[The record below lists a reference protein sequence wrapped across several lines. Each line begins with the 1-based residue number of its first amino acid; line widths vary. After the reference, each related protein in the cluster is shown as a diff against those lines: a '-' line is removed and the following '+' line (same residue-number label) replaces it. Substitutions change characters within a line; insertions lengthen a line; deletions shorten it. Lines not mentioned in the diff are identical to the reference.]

1 MLNKVMLIGN
11 LGADPETRFTQDG
24 TCVCNLRLATTEKFK
39 GRDGNQQEKT
49 EWHRIVLWG
58 RLGEICNQYLSKG
71 SRVYIEG
78 KIETRKWTNKD
89 GQDQYTTEIRGSEMK
104 MLGGGSSQGGGSSN
118 QGGGFPRQG
127 GNQGGNQG
135 GGFPNQGGNQG
146 GGYSNQGGGSAPKKN
161 NDPFASGPDFG
172 DIPVD
177 DDIPF

>member
-39 GRDGNQQEKT
+39 GRDGNQQERT

-58 RLGEICNQYLSKG
+58 RLGEIANQYLSKG
-71 SRVYIEG
+71 SKVYIEG
-78 KIETRKWTNKD
+78 KIETRKWQDRD
-89 GQDQYTTEIRGSEMK
+89 GNDKYTTEIRCSEMK
-104 MLGGGSSQGGGSSN
+104 MLGGGSNQGGGAQQ
-118 QGGGFPRQG
+118 QGGGFPS
-127 GNQGGNQG
+127 QGGNQG
-135 GGFPNQGGNQG
+135 GGFPSQG
-146 GGYSNQGGGSAPKKN
+146 GGGSAPKRN

-172 DIPVD
+172 DVPVD